1 MPCELMKQI
10 LLSVLFYTIT
20 SLLQAQTTF
29 AEYDDMPVDFAL
41 NNAAEKNKPAS
52 PTPELSEIKKI
63 DIKASK
69 RYVDIRG
76 DKDVQFSVTSN
87 FARDYVWKFSDG
99 SMISGMQNT
108 QHTFKETGVYQV
120 QVLASNENE
129 VMRESIDIVVV
140 DSKQGMKLEEMGTY
154 VVFPSDNQLLLDV
167 ELNLPRKEK
176 LLFVNIDDIS
186 GSGIY
191 TKELRKVKRNQ
202 RVKLDFDTLEPGKY
216 YITIKGKRFSSISK
230 LIVAK

>member
-20 SLLQAQTTF
+20 SLLQAQTSY
-29 AEYDDMPVDFAL
+29 AEYEDMPVDFAL
-41 NNAAEKNKPAS
+41 NSKTESSKSLTSA
-52 PTPELSEIKKI
+52 PELSEIKKI
-63 DIKASK
+63 EIKASK

-76 DKDVQFSVTSN
+76 DKNVQFSVTSN
-87 FARDYVWKFSDG
+87 FARDFVWKFGDG

-108 QHTFKETGVYQV
+108 QHTFKDTGVYQV
-120 QVLASNENE
+120 QVLASNEYE
-129 VMRESIDIVVV
+129 VMRESIEIVVV

-154 VVFPSDNQLLLDV
+154 VVFPYDNQLLLDV

-176 LLFVNIDDIS
+176 QLFVNIDDLS
-186 GSGIY
+186 GAGIY

-216 YITIKGKRFSSISK
+216 YITIRGKRFSSISK